1 MNKIREN
8 YYTGKEVQQLL
19 GITEPALRNL
29 VNQKKIRK
37 IIPPGRTNGVYLKTE
52 INTFAAKWEAFLMA
66 KEPPKATFRHARK
79 EDMAAQEKLDAESIG
94 PGGVSAETLQTWL
107 EANGEAAYHVFY
119 ADKLVAFAHLVPLTE
134 EIINQLLQNKIHWA
148 DVNPQ
153 QDIEQF
159 EAGKTTSLYAYAIAS
174 DQTLDETTRQHYMFV
189 LLRGMGEEFK
199 KLGKRGIIVKNV
211 YGLSS
216 TPTGIAMALH
226 IGMKEYE
233 PLPRTGKTIRFIMEV
248 DKSSS
253 FLAKMYREG
262 LNEWYKIQEKIN
274 RRNHQ
279 LTQPIEYTSK
289 P

>member
-52 INTFAAKWEAFLMA
+52 INEFAAKWEAFLMA
-66 KEPPKATFRHARK
+66 KEPPKATFRLARK
-79 EDMAAQEKLDAESIG
+79 EDMATQERLDAETIG
-94 PGGVSAETLQTWL
+94 PGGVSTKTLQTWL
-107 EANGEAAYHVFY
+107 EANGETAYHVFY
-119 ADKLVAFAHLVPLTE
+119 ADKLMAFAHLVPLKE
-134 EIINQLLQNKIHWA
+134 GVINQLLQNKIHWT
-148 DVNPQ
+148 DVDPQ
-153 QDIEQF
+153 KDIEQF
-159 EAGKTTSLYAYAIAS
+159 EAGKTISLYAYAIAS
-174 DQTLDETTRQHYMFV
+174 DQALGETARQHYMFV
-189 LLRGMGEEFK
+189 LLRGMGEELK
-199 KLGKRGIIVKNV
+199 KLGRRGVIINNV

-248 DKSSS
+248 GKSNS

-262 LNEWYKIQEKIN
+262 LDEWHKAQGGIH
-274 RRNHQ
+274 RDH
-279 LTQPIEYTSK
+279 
-289 P
+289 